1 MKTDPAQRKSNMF
14 RCPIFWLVFFKSRQ
28 KPFVIRSSLQIHSL
42 LLLLLS
48 LSSGWCVKC
57 ALSFFA
63 LILKN
68 IACKN
73 FTFLGTVSLHMLK
86 SLTPKMV
93 VCLSPYC
100 MIYNSSWAKDFFLSH
115 IIPYFFLSHI
125 IQYLHGR
132 FFRRWNFHRK
142 CQFPFIDLTKFP
154 TIIDNV
160 MFPYISLLCPTF
172 TLWPRKS
179 SIFPIF
185 VIFVI
190 YNPRFCP
197 FVHFVI
203 VQYCIYCPIY
213 YLCYRPM
220 YRPKGHPRRK
230 YI

>member
-1 MKTDPAQRKSNMF
+1 MLAIIMKTDPAQRKSNMF

-28 KPFVIRSSLQIHSL
+28 KPFVIRSSLQVHSL

-86 SLTPKMV
+86 SLAPKMV

-115 IIPYFFLSHI
+115 IIPH
-125 IQYLHGR
+125 LHGR
-132 FFRRWNFHRK
+132 FFWK
-142 CQFPFIDLTKFP
+142 IFIDLTKFP
-154 TIIDNV
+154 TNNNNV
-160 MFPYISLLCPTF
+160 MFPYISLFCPTF

-190 YNPRFCP
+190 YWPRFCP

>member
-1 MKTDPAQRKSNMF
+1 MLAIIMKTDPAQRKSNMF
-14 RCPIFWLVFFKSRQ
+14 RCVIFWLVFFRPRQ

-86 SLTPKMV
+86 SLAPKMV

-100 MIYNSSWAKDFFLSH
+100 MIYNSSWVKDFFLSH

-125 IQYLHGR
+125 IQSK
-132 FFRRWNFHRK
+132 F
-142 CQFPFIDLTKFP
+142 CILT
-154 TIIDNV
+154 I
-160 MFPYISLLCPTF
+160 
-172 TLWPRKS
+172 
-179 SIFPIF
+179 
-185 VIFVI
+185 
-190 YNPRFCP
+190 
-197 FVHFVI
+197 
-203 VQYCIYCPIY
+203 
-213 YLCYRPM
+213 
-220 YRPKGHPRRK
+220 
-230 YI
+230 